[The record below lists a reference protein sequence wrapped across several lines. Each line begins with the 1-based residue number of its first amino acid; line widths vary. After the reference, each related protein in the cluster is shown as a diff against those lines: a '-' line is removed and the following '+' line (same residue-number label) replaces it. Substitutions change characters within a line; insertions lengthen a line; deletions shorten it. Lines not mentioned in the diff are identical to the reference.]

1 MRSLSAQNI
10 LRAWEVGQLQHPIDR
25 ALTLLAF
32 AHPEKVPSEL
42 VSLSIGQR
50 DGYLLTLREQTLG
63 SKLDGFTE
71 CPRCHERLE
80 FDLDIS
86 AIRFVSPIQSSQSDY
101 SLAVEGF
108 DLRFRLPNSQDLAS
122 IVGCQD
128 ADTARLGLIERC
140 LLEVSYKG
148 KPVPSHELPEAAIAQ
163 LTERIVEYDPQAEV
177 LLPLTCAACGHAWST
192 VFDIVDFF
200 WTELSALAQR
210 LLLEVHLLAQTYG
223 WREADILSM
232 SAIRRQYY
240 LNLMG

>member
-1 MRSLSAQNI
+1 MRSLSAQSL
-10 LRAWEVGQLQHPIDR
+10 LRVWEVGQLQHPIDR

-71 CPRCHERLE
+71 CPQCHERLE

-86 AIRFVSPIQSSQSDY
+86 AIRFTDPTQAIQPEY
-101 SLAVEGF
+101 SLSLEGF
-108 DLRFRLPNSQDLAS
+108 DLRFRLLNSQDLAT
-122 IVGCQD
+122 IVECQD

-140 LLEVSYKG
+140 LLEVSHNG
-148 KPVPSHELPEAAIAQ
+148 KPVPSHELPEAAIAH
-163 LTERIVEYDPQAEV
+163 LTERIVECDPQAEV
-177 LLPLTCAACGHAWST
+177 LIPLTCAACGHAWST
-192 VFDIVDFF
+192 VFDILDFF
-200 WTELSALAQR
+200 WTELSAMAQR
-210 LLLEVHLLAQTYG
+210 LLLEVHLLAQAYG
-223 WREADILSM
+223 WHEADILSM